1 MLIML
6 YSCIVWSLQS
16 GSFHQSQAFP
26 KILSL
31 VSGCGASKR
40 GWVWSCRASKQRWN
54 HWLLST
60 TAQWSCV
67 KQCQLHGRS
76 AECIYSYHP
85 MLWSLWWDV
94 SVGVTHPCCSSI
106 SLQKLCRCSISPG
119 ALAQLP
125 DAPCLSTVGSF
136 DQFVANKSC
145 SQTLKSFNQLKRV
158 NVNHSGSLWL
168 TWLTWLMWLCI
179 PVYMMQLDNT
189 GLPIFQYI
197 SCIKTWSCLNET
209 HHAHPSSQAP
219 QEATS
224 TVLDDTPNSIALR
237 HIFRMEQDG
246 AKQFI
251 HHDALFHHGRKQ
263 SPTSFKKKVKDGN
276 LAK

>member
-119 ALAQLP
+119 ALRSCQMRLASQLLE
-125 DAPCLSTVGSF
+125 ALT
-136 DQFVANKSC
+136 N
-145 SQTLKSFNQLKRV
+145 
-158 NVNHSGSLWL
+158 LWRTNL
-168 TWLTWLMWLCI
+168 
-179 PVYMMQLDNT
+179 VR
-189 GLPIFQYI
+189 
-197 SCIKTWSCLNET
+197 KHWSHLINWN
-209 HHAHPSSQAP
+209 A
-219 QEATS
+219 
-224 TVLDDTPNSIALR
+224 
-237 HIFRMEQDG
+237 
-246 AKQFI
+246 
-251 HHDALFHHGRKQ
+251 
-263 SPTSFKKKVKDGN
+263 
-276 LAK
+276 

>member
-106 SLQKLCRCSISPG
+106 SLQKHLSRG
-119 ALAQLP
+119 LAQLP

-224 TVLDDTPNSIALR
+224 TVLDDTPNSIALS
-237 HIFRMEQDG
+237 ISSGWNRMEQNNSSIMMPCSIMEETISYI
-246 AKQFI
+246 F
-251 HHDALFHHGRKQ
+251 L
-263 SPTSFKKKVKDGN
+263 KKVKDGN